1 MPSRKRIPPN
11 VDGQRQRLLDM
22 YRLLVR
28 SIREAQSMQSV
39 LQKEQQLRR
48 LQRYLRLAQNMQS

>member
-1 MPSRKRIPPN
+1 MPPQKRILTN
-11 VDGQRQRLLDM
+11 GDLQRQRLLDM
-22 YRLLVR
+22 YRLLVH

-48 LQRYLRLAQNMQS
+48 LQRYLRLAQNM

>member
-1 MPSRKRIPPN
+1 MPPRKRIPPN
-11 VDGQRQRLLDM
+11 VDGQRLRDM
-22 YRLLVR
+22 YCLLVR

-48 LQRYLRLAQNMQS
+48 LQHYLRLAQNM